1 MSEGVVCRSCGKQNA
16 PGRDFCEQCGEY
28 LAWAPT
34 SMIPAVPGAA
44 DADDT
49 TSSEGDADESV
60 ARSAT
65 SGAGMGDAPAPSE
78 GEDGPGLRGAS
89 GAPGAAEARDVAEAD
104 AATARAAGAGA
115 AAAAAAA
122 GVPPGPGDVGAA
134 QAVHAPPG
142 PAEPDFG
149 PPPGD
154 VIDAPPPPGASFP
167 DQLVGIPESPPPTG
181 DASLV
186 LAPVNPVI
194 GAAGVPAVEAGS
206 ALTFRATVRNES
218 QIVDN
223 YDLAVLGLPE
233 NWAVV
238 SPAAAF
244 LVPLG
249 SGRGDSELEL
259 RIDIAPP
266 RDYRSTAGIWTF
278 ELVALSR
285 TGGTLAARAIAHFEV
300 LPFQAWS
307 IEVVPAVNSGRF
319 KARYRTAVRNDGNAE
334 QMLWPAA
341 MDDSG
346 KLKRRFAVGK
356 LTIEAGEVGAD
367 TLTVRPRIPKFVG
380 RTTEHRIGVDVIA
393 TEPVVE
399 EEEPG
404 GLAGHKAKL
413 AAKAKQQ
420 AKQAAAPMKTGRPP
434 RMPVFNPMQKLKQKL
449 RPDPALL
456 SKLRRGGDP
465 AAPVSGTQVI
475 YRQKPVVP
483 LWLIGLILL
492 LALIAI
498 LVYLLWPQKTNV
510 PSVVGQPDAFA
521 AEKALRAKDL
531 RLSQPVERRVDP
543 DADPGSVIEQTPG
556 AGSKVDKDSS
566 VSIVVADGATKV
578 EVPRLKGR
586 TRVQA
591 DKRLRDDGLELG
603 ETQPADAPDNYVVR
617 SQIPDAGLQ
626 VDRGTAVRVFL
637 RKPPPSAKQR
647 AEDKK
652 EAAAEAKAAA
662 ADKKEKA
669 DDVKIP
675 DFKDKPLDEYEA
687 DLEKLK
693 LKPNI
698 RLRIS
703 TTDSGTVLHVNP
715 EVGTKA
721 DEGDV
726 VTVDASGGPA
736 PVAVEEGPVVHVYNP
751 VGGKELYRL
760 PQPRGSAAEPSYM
773 PGGTQVLYRSGTR
786 FILADDGKDA
796 EFRTVYAGP
805 DTLIRPT
812 VASDGTTVA
821 MIRREEGDGDL
832 CLGRLDLPDLGR
844 LCLPDDGWDLNGRI
858 SWRPDGKA
866 ILVSARR
873 QDNPSVFAVRQ
884 YRTRNAFTI
893 DPLRWSGRTATPIGS
908 PGKGVKVAV
917 YSVHGRR
924 IAAITNLE
932 TDRFEVVFA
941 GVRDLRLVQP
951 IATGTQACDVA
962 WRPDGLEVTIVQ
974 SDDACSQP
982 LGKLIRFRRETPKA
996 TSPVADKGRNPAYR
1010 ADDYGA
1016 AEPEASPEF
1025 LGG

>member
-1 MSEGVVCRSCGKQNA
+1 MSEGIVCHSCGKRND

-34 SMIPAVPGAA
+34 SMLSAVPG
-44 DADDT
+44 DADDDDDAT
-49 TSSEGDADESV
+49 TIEGEGEQEV

-65 SGAGMGDAPAPSE
+65 SGAGMGEPPPPSD
-78 GEDGPGLRGAS
+78 GEAGPGLRGAS
-89 GAPGAAEARDVAEAD
+89 GAPGAAEARDASEAAD
-104 AATARAAGAGA
+104 ARDLAEARAAADAGA
-115 AAAAAAA
+115 AAGSADA
-122 GVPPGPGDVGAA
+122 GSAPPVGAA
-134 QAVHAPPG
+134 PG
-142 PAEPDFG
+142 VGTAPAEQGVG
-149 PPPGD
+149 PTAGAQ
-154 VIDAPPPPGASFP
+154 VIDAPPPPPPGADFP
-167 DQLVGIPESPPPTG
+167 EQLVGIPESPPPTG

-186 LAPVNPVI
+186 LAPVDPVI
-194 GAAGVPAVEAGS
+194 GAAGVPAVDAGS
-206 ALTFRATVRNES
+206 MLTFRATVRNES

-238 SPAAAF
+238 TPAAAF

-307 IEVVPAVNSGRF
+307 IEVVPAIKSGRF

-346 KLKRRFAVGK
+346 KLKRRFTLGK

-367 TLTVRPRIPKFVG
+367 TLTVKPRIPKFVG
-380 RTTEHRIGVDVIA
+380 RTSEHRIGVDVVA

-399 EEEPG
+399 EAEPG
-404 GLAGHKAKL
+404 GLAAQKAKL

-420 AKQAAAPMKTGRPP
+420 GKQAAAPLKTGRPP
-434 RMPVFNPMQKLKQKL
+434 KLPVFNPMQKLRQKL

-456 SKLRRGGDP
+456 SKLRGGTTP
-465 AAPVSGTQVI
+465 GAPITGTQVV

-483 LWLIGLILL
+483 LWLIGLMLL
-492 LALIAI
+492 LALAAI
-498 LVYLLWPQKTNV
+498 LIYLLWPQKTNV
-510 PSVVGQPDAFA
+510 PSLVGASDAFA
-521 AEKALRAKDL
+521 AEKLLRERDL
-531 RLSQPVERRVDP
+531 KLSQPVERREDP
-543 DADPGSVIEQTPG
+543 DATPGSVVEQTPS
-556 AGSKVDKDSS
+556 AGTKVDKEST
-566 VSIVVADGATKV
+566 VSIVVAAGATKV
-578 EVPRLKGR
+578 EVPRLKGQ
-586 TRVQA
+586 TRVEA

-617 SQIPDAGLQ
+617 SQIPDAGLE

-637 RKPPPSAKQR
+637 RKPPPTAKEK
-647 AEDKK
+647 AEAKK
-652 EAAAEAKAAA
+652 EAAADAKAKA
-662 ADKKEKA
+662 EKA
-669 DDVKIP
+669 DDVVIP

-687 DLEKLK
+687 DLEKLD
-693 LKPNI
+693 LKPDI
-698 RLRIS
+698 QLRIS
-703 TTDSGTVLHVNP
+703 TTDAGTVLGVSP
-715 EVGTKA
+715 AVGEKA
-721 DEGDV
+721 EEGDV
-726 VTVDASGGPA
+726 VVVNASGGPA
-736 PVAVEEGPVVHVYNP
+736 PVAVQESPVVHVYNP

-760 PQPRGSAAEPSYM
+760 PQPQGSAMEPSYL
-773 PGGTQVLYRSGTR
+773 PGGSQVVYRSGSR
-786 FILADDGKDA
+786 IILADDGKDA
-796 EFRTVYAGP
+796 DYRTVYAGG
-805 DTLIRPT
+805 DTLVRPT
-812 VASDGTTVA
+812 VASDGNTLA

-832 CLGRLDLPDLGR
+832 CFGRLEFADLGR
-844 LCLPDDGWDLNGRI
+844 LCLPDDGWNLDGRV

-866 ILVSARR
+866 VLVQARR
-873 QDNPSVFAVRQ
+873 RDNPSVFAVRQ
-884 YRTRNAFTI
+884 YRTKTAFTI
-893 DPLRWSGRTATPIGS
+893 DPLKWAGRTATPINK
-908 PGKGVKVAV
+908 PGKGVLLAV

-924 IAAITNLE
+924 IAAITNLD

-941 GVRDLRLVQP
+941 GFTDLRLVQP

-962 WRPDGLEVTIVQ
+962 WRPDGLEVTVVQ
-974 SDDACSQP
+974 KDDACTQD

-996 TSPVADKGRNPAYR
+996 TSPVADKGSNPAYR
-1010 ADDYGA
+1010 DDEY
-1016 AEPEASPEF
+1016 
-1025 LGG
+1025 